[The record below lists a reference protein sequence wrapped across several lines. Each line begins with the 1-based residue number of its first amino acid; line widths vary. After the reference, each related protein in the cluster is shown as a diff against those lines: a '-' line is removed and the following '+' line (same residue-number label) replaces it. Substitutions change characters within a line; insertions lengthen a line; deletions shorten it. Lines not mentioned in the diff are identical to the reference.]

1 MTSQSSKFSAKVAF
15 LTGSTSGIGRA
26 TAQELV
32 KHISTLILPVR
43 NLTKGENLKKELLI
57 INPNCQI
64 DLYQCDLESIESMKT
79 CARAIA
85 SKYKTIDILINNA
98 GIFDYQCHFTK
109 DGLESHFEIN
119 VLSQYIFN
127 TVLKPLVLQSSQGR
141 IINLTGLSH
150 KAGKFNLQYIQDSN
164 KSPKSFINT
173 IRLCSDSCLYR
184 NLLTFKLA
192 KDLENTKVTVNCL
205 HPGSIKSNIGKDTVT
220 LTGRVLTP
228 IFNLF
233 AKSATEG
240 AKTSLYLA
248 LSEEGGQISRKYWS
262 DSKIDKPSELSTNMD
277 LAEQLEVKCRELT
290 KI

>member
-1 MTSQSSKFSAKVAF
+1 MTSQFSKVAF

-26 TAQELV
+26 TALELV
-32 KHISTLILPVR
+32 KHVSTLILPVR
-43 NLTKGENLKKELLI
+43 NLTKGQTLKRELLT

-64 DLYQCDLESIESMKT
+64 DLYQCDLESMESMKT
-79 CARAIA
+79 CANTIA

-98 GIFDYQCHFTK
+98 GTFDYQCHFTK

-150 KAGKFNLQYIQDSN
+150 KAGKFNLQSIHDSN
-164 KSPKSFINT
+164 KSLKSIINT

-205 HPGSIKSNIGKDTVT
+205 HPGSIKSNIGKDTAT
-220 LTGRVLTP
+220 LTGKILTP

-233 AKSATEG
+233 AQSATEG
-240 AKTSLYLA
+240 AKTTLYLA
-248 LSEEGGQISRKYWS
+248 LSEGGQISGKYWS
-262 DSKIDKPSELSTNMD
+262 NSKIDEPSELSTNMD
-277 LAEQLEVKCRELT
+277 LAEQLEAKCRELT

>member
-1 MTSQSSKFSAKVAF
+1 MTSQSATISAKVAF

-32 KHISTLILPVR
+32 KYVSTLILPVR
-43 NLTKGENLKKELLI
+43 NLTKGQTLKQELLA

-64 DLYQCDLESIESMKT
+64 DLYQYNLESIESMKT
-79 CARAIA
+79 CANTIA
-85 SKYKTIDILINNA
+85 SIYQTIDILINNA
-98 GIFDYQCHFTK
+98 GTFDYQCHFTK

-127 TVLKPLVLQSSQGR
+127 TILKPLVLQSLQGR

-150 KAGKFNLQYIQDSN
+150 KAGKFNLQYIQDPN
-164 KSPKSFINT
+164 KNPKSFINT

-192 KDLENTKVTVNCL
+192 KELTNTKVTVNCL
-205 HPGSIKSNIGKDTVT
+205 HPGSIKSNIGKDTAT
-220 LTGRVLTP
+220 LTGRVLTL

-233 AKSATEG
+233 AESATEG

-248 LSEEGGQISRKYWS
+248 LSDEGGKVSGKYWS
-262 DSKIDKPSELSTNMD
+262 NSKIAKPSELSTNMD
-277 LAEQLEVKCRELT
+277 LADQLEAKCRELT
-290 KI
+290 KV